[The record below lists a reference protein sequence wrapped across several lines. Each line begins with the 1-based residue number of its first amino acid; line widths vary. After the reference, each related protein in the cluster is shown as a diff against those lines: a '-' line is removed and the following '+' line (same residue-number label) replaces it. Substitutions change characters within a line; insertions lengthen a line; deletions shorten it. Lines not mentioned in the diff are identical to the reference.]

1 MEVPPSMSYTGM
13 SFPVTSAA
21 SGMFDTRVF
30 QHVLLAGPIVKFVL
44 LMLIVFSVVSWAII
58 FLKFRLFKG
67 IEKNQAEFAKA
78 FAEGKNLA
86 ALYDQAEKSVRNPL
100 TEVFRTGYLEL
111 RRTRRSRSAEPVQ
124 AGRAGGFPLD
134 NVERAMRKAANEEI
148 ALMETY
154 LPFLATT
161 GSATPFIG
169 LFGTVWGIMNAFSG
183 IAQTGSATLATVAP
197 GIAEALIATAA
208 GLAAAIPSV
217 MAYNFFLNRVRAIGT
232 RLDSFSIEFVNFLER
247 NLEKEIGRAHIS
259 NP

>member
-1 MEVPPSMSYTGM
+1 MPFTGFAPP
-13 SFPVTSAA
+13 VVQAA
-21 SGMFDTRVF
+21 GVFDTRVF

-58 FLKFRLFKG
+58 FYKFRIFKG
-67 IEKNQAEFAKA
+67 IERNQAEFARK
-78 FAEGKNLA
+78 FAEGTNLSG
-86 ALYDQAEKSVRNPL
+86 LFDLAEKAPRTPL

-111 RRTRRSRSAEPVQ
+111 MRIQRSRSADPP
-124 AGRAGGFPLD
+124 AGRPGAVPLD

-183 IAQTGSATLATVAP
+183 IAATGSATLATVAP

-217 MAYNFFLNRVRAIGT
+217 IAYNFFLNRVRAIAT
-232 RLDSFSIEFVNFLER
+232 RIDSFSVEFVNFLER
-247 NLEKEIGRAHIS
+247 NTDKV
-259 NP
+259 

>member
-1 MEVPPSMSYTGM
+1 MPYMGM
-13 SFPVTSAA
+13 GFPVVAA
-21 SGMFDTRVF
+21 ATGLFDTRAF
-30 QHVLLAGPIVKFVL
+30 RHIWLAGPIVKFVL
-44 LMLIVFSVVSWAII
+44 IMLILFSVVSWAII

-86 ALYDQAEKSVRNPL
+86 ALYDLAEKSERTPL
-100 TEVFRTGYLEL
+100 TEVYRTGYLEL
-111 RRTRRSRSAEPVQ
+111 MRIQRGRT
-124 AGRAGGFPLD
+124 AGGAAPEGAARLE

-183 IAQTGSATLATVAP
+183 IATTGSATLATVAP

-217 MAYNFFLNRVRAIGT
+217 MAYNFFLNRVRAIAT
-232 RLDSFSIEFVNFLER
+232 RVDSFSIEFVNFLER
-247 NLEKEIGRAHIS
+247 NIDKV
-259 NP
+259 

>member
-1 MEVPPSMSYTGM
+1 MSHPGIA
-13 SFPVTSAA
+13 FPIVAA
-21 SGMFDTRVF
+21 ESGLFDTRVF

-44 LMLIVFSVVSWAII
+44 LTLIVFSVVSWAII
-58 FLKFRLFKG
+58 FLKFRLFRG
-67 IEKNQAEFAKA
+67 IERNQAVFAKA
-78 FAEGKNLA
+78 FAEGKNLSSLFDA
-86 ALYDQAEKSVRNPL
+86 AEKSERNPL

-111 RRTRRSRSAEPVQ
+111 MRIKRGRSGDPAVSVTRT
-124 AGRAGGFPLD
+124 GTIPLE

-183 IAQTGSATLATVAP
+183 IAMTGSATLSTVAP

-217 MAYNFFLNRVRAIGT
+217 MAYNFFLNRVRGIAVH
-232 RLDSFSIEFVNFLER
+232 LDSFSIEFVNFLER
-247 NLEKEIGRAHIS
+247 NLEKV
-259 NP
+259 

>member
-1 MEVPPSMSYTGM
+1 MSYTGM
-13 SFPVTSAA
+13 GFPLTEAA
-21 SGMFDTRVF
+21 TGLFDTQVF
-30 QHVLLAGPIVKFVL
+30 QHVMLAGPIVKLVL
-44 LMLIVFSVVSWAII
+44 LLLIVFSVVSWAII

-67 IEKNQAEFAKA
+67 IERNQVEFAKA

-86 ALYDQAEKSVRNPL
+86 SLYDLAEKSDRTPL

-111 RRTRRSRSAEPVQ
+111 MRIQRGRSADP
-124 AGRAGGFPLD
+124 ATPADRASAFPLD
-134 NVERAMRKAANEEI
+134 NVERAMRKSTNEEI

-183 IAQTGSATLATVAP
+183 IAMTGSATLSTVAP

-217 MAYNFFLNRVRAIGT
+217 MAYNFFLNRVRAIVT

-247 NLEKEIGRAHIS
+247 NLEKV
-259 NP
+259 

>member
-1 MEVPPSMSYTGM
+1 MPFSGIAPPVVQAG
-13 SFPVTSAA
+13 V
-21 SGMFDTRVF
+21 FDTRVF

-44 LMLIVFSVVSWAII
+44 FLLIVFSVVSWAII
-58 FLKFRLFKG
+58 FYKFRLFKG
-67 IEKNQAEFAKA
+67 IERNQAEFVKM
-78 FAEGKNLA
+78 FAEGKSLSG
-86 ALYDQAEKSVRNPL
+86 LFDQAEKSARTPL

-111 RRTRRSRSAEPVQ
+111 MRIQRSRPGDAPQ
-124 AGRAGGFPLD
+124 GGRPGQVPLD

-183 IAQTGSATLATVAP
+183 IAATGSATLATVAP

-217 MAYNFFLNRVRAIGT
+217 MAYNFFLNRVRAIAT
-232 RLDSFSIEFVNFLER
+232 RIDSFSIEFVNFLER
-247 NLEKEIGRAHIS
+247 NTDKV
-259 NP
+259 

>member
-1 MEVPPSMSYTGM
+1 MSYMGM
-13 SFPVTSAA
+13 GSPVTAAA
-21 SGMFDTRVF
+21 SGLFDTRVF
-30 QHVLLAGPIVKFVL
+30 QHVLLAGPIVKLVL
-44 LMLIVFSVVSWAII
+44 LMLVVFSVVSWAII
-58 FLKFRLFKG
+58 FLKSRLFKG
-67 IEKNQAEFAKA
+67 IEKNQVAFAKA

-86 ALYDQAEKSVRNPL
+86 SLYDLAEKSERTPL

-111 RRTRRSRSAEPVQ
+111 MRIQRGRSADSASPAERVSP
-124 AGRAGGFPLD
+124 FPLD
-134 NVERAMRKAANEEI
+134 NVERAMKKATNEEI
-148 ALMETY
+148 ALMEAY

-183 IAQTGSATLATVAP
+183 IAMTGSATLSTVAP

-217 MAYNFFLNRVRAIGT
+217 MAYNFFLNRVRGIAT

-247 NLEKEIGRAHIS
+247 NLEKV
-259 NP
+259 

>member
-1 MEVPPSMSYTGM
+1 
-13 SFPVTSAA
+13 
-21 SGMFDTRVF
+21 MFDTREY

-86 ALYDQAEKSVRNPL
+86 ALYDQAEKSKRNPL

-111 RRTRRSRSAEPVQ
+111 MRIQRSRSAEPVQ

-217 MAYNFFLNRVRAIGT
+217 MAYNFFLNRVRAIAT

-247 NLEKEIGRAHIS
+247 NLEKV
-259 NP
+259 

>member
-1 MEVPPSMSYTGM
+1 MSHPGIA
-13 SFPVTSAA
+13 FPIVAA
-21 SGMFDTRVF
+21 ESGLFDTRVF

-44 LMLIVFSVVSWAII
+44 LTLIVFSVVSWAII
-58 FLKFRLFKG
+58 FLKFRLFRG
-67 IEKNQAEFAKA
+67 IEKNQAVFAKA
-78 FAEGKNLA
+78 FAEGKNLS
-86 ALYDQAEKSVRNPL
+86 ALYDAAEKSERTPL

-111 RRTRRSRSAEPVQ
+111 MRIKRGRSGDPAGPVT
-124 AGRAGGFPLD
+124 RAGMIPLE
-134 NVERAMRKAANEEI
+134 NVERAMRKSVNEEI

-183 IAQTGSATLATVAP
+183 IAMTGSATLSTVAP

-217 MAYNFFLNRVRAIGT
+217 MAYNFFLNRVRGVAT
-232 RLDSFSIEFVNFLER
+232 NLDGFSIEFVNFLER
-247 NLEKEIGRAHIS
+247 NLDKV
-259 NP
+259 

>member
-1 MEVPPSMSYTGM
+1 MPFTGFAPP
-13 SFPVTSAA
+13 VVQAA
-21 SGMFDTRVF
+21 GVFDTRVF

-58 FLKFRLFKG
+58 FFKFRIFKG
-67 IEKNQAEFAKA
+67 IERNQAEFAMM
-78 FAEGKNLA
+78 FAEGTSLSG
-86 ALYDQAEKSVRNPL
+86 LFDQAEKAPRTPL

-111 RRTRRSRSAEPVQ
+111 MRIQRSRSADPP
-124 AGRAGGFPLD
+124 AGRPGAVPLD

-183 IAQTGSATLATVAP
+183 IATTGSATLATVAP

-217 MAYNFFLNRVRAIGT
+217 MAYNFFLNRVRAIAT
-232 RLDSFSIEFVNFLER
+232 RIDSFSIEFVNFLER
-247 NLEKEIGRAHIS
+247 NTDKV
-259 NP
+259 

>member
-1 MEVPPSMSYTGM
+1 MSHPGIA
-13 SFPVTSAA
+13 FPVVAA
-21 SGMFDTRVF
+21 ESGLFDTRVF

-44 LMLIVFSVVSWAII
+44 LTLIVFSVVSWAII

-67 IEKNQAEFAKA
+67 IEKNQAMFAKA
-78 FAEGKNLA
+78 FAEGKNLS
-86 ALYDQAEKSVRNPL
+86 ALYDAAEKSERTPL

-111 RRTRRSRSAEPVQ
+111 MRIKRGRSGDPAATAMRTGAI
-124 AGRAGGFPLD
+124 PLD
-134 NVERAMRKAANEEI
+134 NVERAMKKAVNEEI

-183 IAQTGSATLATVAP
+183 IAMTGSATLSTVAP

-217 MAYNFFLNRVRAIGT
+217 MAYNFFLNRVRGVAT
-232 RLDSFSIEFVNFLER
+232 HLDGFSIEFVNFLER
-247 NLEKEIGRAHIS
+247 NLDKV
-259 NP
+259 

>member
-1 MEVPPSMSYTGM
+1 MG
-13 SFPVTSAA
+13 FPVTAA
-21 SGMFDTRVF
+21 ATGLFDTQVF

-67 IEKNQAEFAKA
+67 IEKSQAEFAKA

-86 ALYDQAEKSVRNPL
+86 ALYDRAEKMDRTPL

-111 RRTRRSRSAEPVQ
+111 MRIQRGRSAET
-124 AGRAGGFPLD
+124 AATGGRAGGFPLD
-134 NVERAMRKAANEEI
+134 NVERAMRKATNEEI

-217 MAYNFFLNRVRAIGT
+217 MAYNFFLNRVRAIAT

-247 NLEKEIGRAHIS
+247 NVEKV
-259 NP
+259 

>member
-1 MEVPPSMSYTGM
+1 MSYAGM
-13 SFPVTSAA
+13 GFPVTAA
-21 SGMFDTRVF
+21 ATGLFDTQVF
-30 QHVLLAGPIVKFVL
+30 QHVLLAGPIVKFIL

-67 IEKNQAEFAKA
+67 IEKSQAEFAKA

-86 ALYDQAEKSVRNPL
+86 ALYDRAEKMDRTPL

-111 RRTRRSRSAEPVQ
+111 MRIQRGRSAET
-124 AGRAGGFPLD
+124 AATGGRAGGFPLD
-134 NVERAMRKAANEEI
+134 NVERAMRKATNEEI

-217 MAYNFFLNRVRAIGT
+217 MAYNFFLNRVRAIAT

-247 NLEKEIGRAHIS
+247 NVEKV
-259 NP
+259 

>member
-1 MEVPPSMSYTGM
+1 MSYTGM
-13 SFPVTSAA
+13 SFPVTAAA
-21 SGMFDTRVF
+21 SGLFDTRVF

-86 ALYDQAEKSVRNPL
+86 ALYDQAEKSERNPL

-111 RRTRRSRSAEPVQ
+111 MRIQRSRSAEP
-124 AGRAGGFPLD
+124 APTASRAGGFPLD

-217 MAYNFFLNRVRAIGT
+217 MAYNFFLNRVRAIAT

-247 NLEKEIGRAHIS
+247 NLEKV
-259 NP
+259 

>member
-1 MEVPPSMSYTGM
+1 MEVPPYMSYPGFG
-13 SFPVTSAA
+13 FPVISAA
-21 SGMFDTRVF
+21 SDLFDTRVF
-30 QHVLLAGPIVKFVL
+30 QHILLAGPIVKFVL
-44 LMLIVFSVVSWAII
+44 LTLIVFSIVSWAII
-58 FLKFRLFKG
+58 FLKYRLFKG
-67 IEKNQAEFAKA
+67 IERNQVAFTKA

-86 ALYDQAEKSVRNPL
+86 SLYEQAEKSERTPL

-111 RRTRRSRSAEPVQ
+111 MRIQRMRSGEPAAV
-124 AGRAGGFPLD
+124 AGRSGSLPLE

-183 IAQTGSATLATVAP
+183 IAVTGSATLSTVAP
-197 GIAEALIATAA
+197 GIAEALVATAA

-232 RLDSFSIEFVNFLER
+232 RIDSFTIEFVNFLER
-247 NLEKEIGRAHIS
+247 NLERV
-259 NP
+259 

>member
-1 MEVPPSMSYTGM
+1 MPFMGIAPP
-13 SFPVTSAA
+13 VVQAA
-21 SGMFDTRVF
+21 GVFDTRVF

-58 FLKFRLFKG
+58 FYKFRLFKG
-67 IEKNQAEFAKA
+67 IERNQADFVKM
-78 FAEGKNLA
+78 FAEGKSLSG
-86 ALYDQAEKSVRNPL
+86 LFDQAEKSARTPL

-111 RRTRRSRSAEPVQ
+111 MRIQRGRPGDA
-124 AGRAGGFPLD
+124 AGRPGPVPLD

-183 IAQTGSATLATVAP
+183 IAATGSATVAP

-217 MAYNFFLNRVRAIGT
+217 IAYNFFLNRVRAIAT
-232 RLDSFSIEFVNFLER
+232 RIDSFSVEFVNFLER
-247 NLEKEIGRAHIS
+247 NTDKV
-259 NP
+259 

>member
-1 MEVPPSMSYTGM
+1 MSHPGIA
-13 SFPVTSAA
+13 FPVVAA
-21 SGMFDTRVF
+21 ESGLFDTRVF

-44 LMLIVFSVVSWAII
+44 LTLIVFSVVSWAII

-67 IEKNQAEFAKA
+67 IEKNQADFAKA

-86 ALYDQAEKSVRNPL
+86 ALYDQAEKSERTPL

-111 RRTRRSRSAEPVQ
+111 MRIQRGRTAQPVAQ
-124 AGRAGGFPLD
+124 TGRAGMFPLE
-134 NVERAMRKAANEEI
+134 NVERAMRKAANEEV

-169 LFGTVWGIMNAFSG
+169 LFGTVWGIMNDFSV
-183 IAQTGSATLATVAP
+183 IAQTGSATLATFAP

-217 MAYNFFLNRVRAIGT
+217 MAYNFFLNRVRAIAT

-247 NLEKEIGRAHIS
+247 NLEKV
-259 NP
+259 